1 MSGLIRHAL
10 ASSALTAA
18 WHGCIHYGWLSASF
32 RSIEWESA
40 EASVAVQ
47 HAQVAVH
54 YLSCWLSKTNSSV
67 LQTAVCVTCGALT
80 AGPCQPICVR
90 VANPL
95 ELPAQRCYI
104 LCLLTEEFRNSL
116 FSRHCRYS
124 ESKLNYIAAIVRQ
137 ASCSNISE
145 VCPHFLRICISN
157 FHEKQASKKFSSDNK
172 VFAFI
177 KEI

>member
-1 MSGLIRHAL
+1 MLWPAPT
-10 ASSALTAA
+10 AS

-40 EASVAVQ
+40 EASVQLQ

-80 AGPCQPICVR
+80 AGPWQPICVR
-90 VANPL
+90 VA
-95 ELPAQRCYI
+95 I
-104 LCLLTEEFRNSL
+104 LYVYLQKSSGNSL

-124 ESKLNYIAAIVRQ
+124 ESKLNCIAAIVRQ
-137 ASCSNISE
+137 VRCSNI
-145 VCPHFLRICISN
+145 FLQFFLI
-157 FHEKQASKKFSSDNK
+157 FHGFAYQIFMRNRRRKHKVTIKFLL
-172 VFAFI
+172 
-177 KEI
+177 